1 MDQVRDRIRRLG
13 LARRTEVAYCG
24 WIARFIRAQ
33 GMRHPRDMGAPEV
46 EAFLTM
52 LASRHQ
58 VAAST
63 QNQALAALLF
73 LYREVLGVALPWMDD
88 IRRARRPERLPVV
101 LTREEVGRLLG
112 RLEGVHG
119 LVAGLLYGGG
129 LRLLEA
135 LRLRVLDLDFASAEV
150 AVRHG
155 KGGKDRRTVL
165 PQPLVKPLQA
175 HLASVRAL
183 HERDLACGQ
192 GRTLLPGALAL
203 KYPRAAQEWR
213 WQFVFPAK
221 RLSRDPRSAH
231 VGRHHLDASCVQKAV
246 RNAVRLAGIHKHATC
261 HTLRHSFATHLIE
274 DGYDIRTVQE
284 LLGHADVSTTQI
296 YTHVL
301 NRGGRGVR
309 SPLDGV
315 SPMPSVPVF

>member
-13 LARRTEVAYCG
+13 LARRTEDAYCG
-24 WIARFIRAQ
+24 WIVRFIRAQ

-46 EAFLTM
+46 EAFLTL

-73 LYREVLGVALPWMDD
+73 LYREVLGVTLPWMDD
-88 IRRARRPERLPVV
+88 IRRAKRPERLPVV
-101 LTREEVGRLLG
+101 LTREEVVRLLD
-112 RLEGVHG
+112 RLEGVHW

-129 LRLLEA
+129 LRLMEA
-135 LRLRVLDLDFASAEV
+135 LRLRVLDLDFGRAEV

-165 PQPLVKPLQA
+165 AQPLLGPLQA

-183 HERDLACGQ
+183 HERDLARGQ
-192 GRTLLPGALAL
+192 GRTVLPGALAL

-213 WQFVFPAK
+213 WQFVFPAQ
-221 RLSRDPRSAH
+221 RLSRDPRSDH

-246 RNAVRLAGIHKHATC
+246 RSAVQRAGIDRHATC

-309 SPLDGV
+309 SPL
-315 SPMPSVPVF
+315 S

>member
-1 MDQVRDRIRRLG
+1 MASPASAVIHWGKRG
-13 LARRTEVAYCG
+13 L
-24 WIARFIRAQ
+24 I
-33 GMRHPRDMGAPEV
+33 P
-46 EAFLTM
+46 
-52 LASRHQ
+52 
-58 VAAST
+58 
-63 QNQALAALLF
+63 
-73 LYREVLGVALPWMDD
+73 
-88 IRRARRPERLPVV
+88 
-101 LTREEVGRLLG
+101 
-112 RLEGVHG
+112 
-119 LVAGLLYGGG
+119 GGG

-135 LRLRVLDLDFASAEV
+135 LRLRVLDLDFGRAEV

-165 PQPLVKPLQA
+165 PQPLVAPLQA
-175 HLASVRAL
+175 HLVSVRAL
-183 HERDLACGQ
+183 HERDLARGQ

-203 KYPRAAQEWR
+203 TYPRAAAEWR
-213 WQFVFPAK
+213 WQFVFPAQ

-246 RNAVRLAGIHKHATC
+246 RNAVRLAGIDRHATC

-315 SPMPSVPVF
+315 ARASPV